1 MGSWNAP
8 PAHRVRK
15 AIQRLAADAG
25 FHIGP
30 MPPNRFEATEDV
42 LKALKQRAFNP
53 QLIID
58 AGANVGDW
66 TRFART
72 LFPAA
77 DCHMIE
83 PQPAC
88 RDRLADLERR
98 DARVHLHP
106 VALTLPGVK
115 EVRMTGAG
123 TTGASVSDRGD
134 GRDDDDTMVVAA
146 ASFDQLFGVV
156 LTRGQ
161 RPLLKLDIEGHEIG
175 ALEGASVSLTS
186 IEVILT
192 EVRFYDIGRSGHPVF
207 LDVLN
212 YLKARNFELFDFVSL
227 GSRRRD
233 GRLRVGDAVLI
244 RSDSELVADLAWA

>member
-8 PAHRVRK
+8 KAHRVRK
-15 AIQRLAADAG
+15 ILQRLAANTG
-25 FHIGP
+25 FHVGR

-42 LKALKQRAFNP
+42 LKALKRRRFEP

-77 DCHMIE
+77 ECHMIE

-88 RDRLADLERR
+88 REVLTQLAQR
-98 DARVHLHP
+98 DAKVHLHP
-106 VALTLPGVK
+106 VALTLPGVT

-123 TTGASVSDRGD
+123 TTGASVSSAGEIVEGNDV
-134 GRDDDDTMVVAA
+134 MVVAA
-146 ASFDQLFGVV
+146 ASFDELFGAT
-156 LTRGQ
+156 LTRSQ
-161 RPLLKLDIEGHEIG
+161 RPLLKLDIEGHELG
-175 ALEGASVSLTS
+175 ALDGATRSLAS
-186 IEVILT
+186 IEVIVT

-207 LDVLN
+207 LDVLK
-212 YLKARNFELFDFVSL
+212 YLQARNFELFDFVSL

-244 RSDSELVADLAWA
+244 RSDSDLVADVSWA